1 MLILHRKCNEQIVIG
16 GNGAWPSFRIVVT
29 VVEIRGN
36 AVRLGIDA
44 PRNISV
50 HRREVQDEIDQEKRN
65 E

>member
-1 MLILHRKCNEQIVIG
+1 MLILNRERNQQIVIG
-16 GNGAWPSFRIVVT
+16 SNETSPSFPITVT

-44 PRNISV
+44 PRKISV